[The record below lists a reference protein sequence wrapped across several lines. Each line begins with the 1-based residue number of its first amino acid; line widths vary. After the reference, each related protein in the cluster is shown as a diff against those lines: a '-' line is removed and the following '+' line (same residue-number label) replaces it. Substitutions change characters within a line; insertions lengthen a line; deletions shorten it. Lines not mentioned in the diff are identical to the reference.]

1 MKNVLLLK
9 VHIAILFMVTL
20 AMGISAQQ
28 YDKEKESGKIRIK
41 LNSSVL
47 SSFPKLKSTRSGVE
61 TGIVSFDAV
70 SSKVSTKGL
79 KRVFPYS
86 AKHED
91 KHRKYGLHL
100 WYEID
105 YSADYD
111 PQQVANEYAKLREVS
126 QAECV
131 RSISFDKS
139 KPTQLFSAAEL
150 AEIPFDDPKLSKQWH
165 YYNDGTIVEG
175 AVAGADINLFE
186 AWKKQTGSPN
196 VVVAIIDGGID
207 LTHPDLRDAVWVN
220 EVEKNGESG
229 VDDDGNGYI
238 DDIYGYNFASDL
250 AEIEA
255 HYHGTHVAGT
265 VGATNNNGVGVAGV
279 AGGNGIDAGT
289 KLMSC
294 QILVE
299 DGTTGG
305 MAEALIYA
313 ADNGAVIAQ
322 CSWGWRTDGF
332 YEQVVLDAIDYF
344 INEAGS
350 YAGSP
355 MKGGLAVFAAGNESV
370 EMEIYPAAYEPVI
383 AVAAMDY
390 TNGRAGYSCYGT
402 WVDVTAP
409 GGLSGMSNDGGV
421 LSTLPGGQYGTL
433 QGTSMACPH
442 VAGIAALVVAE
453 YGGSD
458 FTPDKLKRHILT
470 SVRDIEPYL
479 SANESGKMGSGYIDA
494 AMALQ
499 SGSITKAP
507 AKVSDLLVETSQ
519 DKANISWSV
528 VADEDDGI
536 GSSYT
541 LYWSKNE
548 FNANSLELAAST
560 IVYTFFNEVGDEVDY
575 VLKDLDSRTNYYF
588 AIQAFDR
595 WGNASGLSDIIMVAT
610 NNGPAIEVVVE
621 ETDVAIDVASD
632 NMHSSTIKLK
642 NNDEGL
648 LQWSSYIGLSK
659 SELDSYSETIYEPV
673 RVTGS
678 SSHTIRAS
686 EVANYPTIDAPVSM
700 SIDDRLTYNES
711 AAYVYVGDEDVS
723 FPNSSATR
731 YYITED
737 FNVTNFWVE
746 LDFAAENGPAT
757 VEFYKGAQI
766 QDAQLITS
774 QEIESE
780 GDYQTT
786 YYVDMEEQVYLEAD
800 NYYWVV
806 FHIPPGNQY
815 PLGLTKETE
824 DLQSDNCLFSTN
836 GGQSWKF
843 INDEYGDTNDWVWK
857 LTLRSLNVHLGNYI
871 TLSPAEGMLSGNS
884 SKDLQLD
891 IDAQYLIDGT
901 YTENLVFA
909 SNDPL
914 NKLIKKQI
922 IIDVDG
928 HEPKLK
934 SKSIVD
940 FGDVFVGKSK
950 TYNIQVVNEGYA
962 GYQLD
967 LSFVTSS
974 NPDFIVNKVS
984 DTKVPARGEATIQV
998 MFKPSVYGMQSANI
1012 QLDNGT
1018 YIYSFK
1024 VTGVAAEPA
1033 KIDISP
1039 ALASIGTGL
1048 TIGDAVEPLSFNIT
1062 NIGKYPLSY
1071 SIPDFAGDFEVDG
1084 LERPVNGFGY
1094 TYNYA
1099 LDLGSDYTGAIPAEH
1114 GWKDMSV
1121 STGATNIVDKLKGS
1135 DFAVQVDLGFS
1146 FPYYDRFYDKAWI
1159 NEQGVLV
1166 FGEDGNLRLNN
1177 SRFTSSDR
1185 FRPLDM
1191 ISAAMVDAK
1200 YDNANAAVYYQQ
1212 FDGEFR
1218 VEYKTIELG
1227 ERFVNV
1233 QIVLYANG
1241 DYDVLFG
1248 SVNRDANELPNYFVG
1263 MTDKDNQQHVIASN
1277 SDYPLAYA
1285 VTTDYGSYFHFKHPG
1300 EDMVIAAENAFG
1312 TLLPDESATVKL
1324 SFDTRSALQG
1334 DVFQRVPVISN
1345 DVLSPMSVFEIT
1357 AGFIAGGSPEIEL
1370 LTDTVDFGTV
1380 LKTSAHEQQI
1390 KISNKG
1396 TANEEI
1402 ISIDF
1407 SNSAFSTSV
1416 ELPYVIKPRQVSYI
1430 PIDLNTNQVVDLDE
1444 LVTLTLGS
1452 GEALEVRLLANIAE
1466 NPIIA
1471 VMPVEGFTET
1481 VDARTYKD
1489 VDLIVSNSGLGV
1501 LEMSVIPNEWCYP
1514 VYETNTTENAGEFRY
1529 NYVKG
1534 DGAGWV
1540 DILDVAAET
1549 NLYDDFWG
1557 YGASMVY
1564 KKLTLPTPFYFY
1576 GKEYNDLYLS
1586 AIGWV
1591 SFEEPTDMTNIFE
1604 TPYDFPQED
1613 FFHGG
1618 LVPMAGP
1625 HTNASKTIHEDA
1637 GIYYHAF
1644 EDKYVITFN
1653 KFVDR
1658 TGSMSEPYDFQLVL
1672 HYNGRV
1678 DFNYKNFDQVK
1689 VYSIIGFE
1697 SPDEKQGTV
1706 ILQQLLNGSYDAFSY
1721 TLLPIKKEVV
1731 EAQSSKTVK
1740 MRLDASGLYDGTYE
1754 YELPVENNSVDV
1766 PVVNLPINL
1775 TVNGE
1780 AELVAENIMSEV
1792 WYVPDSVYKQGFKIK
1807 NVGTK
1812 VIDLLSST
1820 STLSDDMKVEFY
1832 YPAGGGIL
1840 NAYPEGYVNIDDFV
1854 GQQITSESWFRPTLI
1869 ADGTKLEAG
1878 DEWQCYV
1885 TYEPTQPGTSIAT
1898 STIKDI
1904 NGNVVL
1910 TWSASLTSEL
1920 PPVATIGQDVVV
1932 MADKSTYTETR
1943 TFNISNVNGASELEW
1958 TAQLHFERG
1967 AKVSDDIYESASA
1980 APNAT
1985 TAMLNSEVNLNATQ
1999 AGTSLKAMNTYNR
2012 TLKHV
2017 ARDAVDNWLGFGGA
2031 VAFTSATKFT
2041 VPHDGF
2047 TLSHVETWYRYESQ
2061 NEGTLYVEILAGGS
2075 SIDKAQLVAKGLL
2088 DYKEDGYDDKG
2099 KYYTISLDESV
2110 YLYPNEDFYVVVR
2123 YPLGISNCQGINK
2136 DMASA
2141 SEGKYFYQ
2149 YDGEWYDIYLDP
2161 KFYDNAFMVK
2171 AHEEEYIEKTWV
2183 KLLQNKGTVATGDEV
2198 NIDLD
2203 FNAEHAPEYINKA
2216 ELTITTNDPVNPEQ
2230 SVDVLLLMNKGP
2242 QFKHVQGLNKIE
2254 ENSSSTIEFS
2264 VKDLEND
2271 SYTVELLSEADW
2283 MQLTTNEGGTV
2294 EITLTP
2300 GYFDQ
2305 GLHNVEL
2312 RGEDE
2317 HGEQSG
2323 FVYPIEVININRPP
2337 YFTYGELKD
2346 TIMVLGHGAHEI
2358 SFEEL
2363 ITDDDKDE
2371 MNFNVTLSN
2380 KGVIDLFIGE
2390 SGIVLT
2396 PFSIGNTDLTISV
2409 TDAYGEKLSGSYN
2422 ITVVNRTGLDS
2433 VEDGTV
2439 EVYPNPA
2446 SDFIVVHLKQQN
2458 NTDVIMR
2465 LMNVD
2470 GTIVK
2475 ELKSNGQ
2482 QHRLNIDHLSK
2493 GIYLL
2498 EITSGSE
2505 VYITKVI
2512 KQ

>member
-1 MKNVLLLK
+1 MKHNLLLK
-9 VHIAILFMVTL
+9 VHLTILMMVTL

-28 YDKEKESGKIRIK
+28 YDEGRESGKVRIK
-41 LNSSVL
+41 LNPSVL
-47 SSFPKLKSTRSGVE
+47 SSFPKLKSTKSGIE

-70 SSKVSTKGL
+70 SSKVATKGL

-86 AKHED
+86 AKFED
-91 KHRKYGLHL
+91 KHRRYGLHL

-111 PQQVANEYAKLREVS
+111 PQQVADEYAKLSEVAR
-126 QAECV
+126 AECV
-131 RSISFDKS
+131 SSISFDES
-139 KPTQLFSAAEL
+139 RPTQLFSAAEL
-150 AEIPFDDPKLSKQWH
+150 AELPFNDPKLGKQWH

-186 AWKKQTGSPN
+186 AWKTQTGSPN

-220 EVEKNGESG
+220 EVEKNGTSG
-229 VDDDGNGYI
+229 VDDDGNGYV
-238 DDIYGYNFASDL
+238 DDIYGYNFASNRS
-250 AEIEA
+250 EIEA

-279 AGGNGIDAGT
+279 AGGNGTDPGT

-305 MAEALIYA
+305 MAEALTYA

-370 EMEIYPAAYEPVI
+370 EMEIYPGAYEPVI

-390 TNGRAGYSCYGT
+390 TNGRAGYSCYGS

-409 GGLSGMSNDGGV
+409 GGYSGASNDGAV

-442 VAGIAALVVAE
+442 VSGIAALVVAE
-453 YGGSD
+453 YGGAD

-479 SANESGKMGSGYIDA
+479 NANESGKMGSGYIDA

-499 SGSITKAP
+499 SGSVTKAP

-519 DKANISWSV
+519 DEASISWSV

-548 FNANSLELAAST
+548 FTASSLESAAST
-560 IVYTFFNEVGDEVDY
+560 IINTFFNEVGDKVDY
-575 VLKDLDSRTNYYF
+575 VLKDLDPKTNYYF
-588 AIQAFDR
+588 AVRAFDR
-595 WGNASGLSDIIMVAT
+595 WGNASELSDVAMVAT
-610 NNGPAIEVVVE
+610 NNGPAIEVVVNE
-621 ETDVAIDVASD
+621 ANPAIDVTTNSKY
-632 NMHSSTIKLK
+632 SSTVLLK
-642 NNDEGL
+642 NNDEEL
-648 LQWSSYIGLSK
+648 LKWSSYIGLAGSD
-659 SELDSYSETIYEPV
+659 LDAYSESIYEPV
-673 RVTGS
+673 RVAGS
-678 SSHTIRAS
+678 SSHVVVAS
-686 EVANYPTIDAPVSM
+686 EVPNYPTIEAPASM
-700 SIDDRLTYNES
+700 SIDDRLTYNV
-711 AAYVYVGDEDVS
+711 AASYVYVGDEDES
-723 FPNSSATR
+723 LPNTSATR
-731 YYITED
+731 YYVTEN

-746 LDFAAENGPAT
+746 LDFAAENGPAI
-757 VEFYKGAQI
+757 VEFYKGSQI

-774 QEIESE
+774 QKIVSE
-780 GDYQTT
+780 GDYQTS

-806 FHIPPGNQY
+806 FHIPPGNQF

-824 DLQSDNCLFSTN
+824 DHQSDNCLFSTN

-871 TLSPAEGMLSGNS
+871 TLSPTEGTLSGNS
-884 SKDLQLD
+884 TEDLQLD

-914 NKLIKKQI
+914 NKLIKEQI
-922 IIDVDG
+922 AIDVDG

-934 SKSIVD
+934 SQTIVD
-940 FGDVFVGKSK
+940 YGDVFVGKSK
-950 TYNIQVVNEGYA
+950 TYNIQIVNEGYA

-967 LSFVTSS
+967 VSFVTSS
-974 NPDFIVNKVS
+974 NPDFIVNTVS
-984 DTKVPARGEATIQV
+984 DTKVPARGEATVQV
-998 MFKPSVYGMQSANI
+998 TFKPSVPGLQNANI
-1012 QLDNGT
+1012 QLNNGS
-1018 YIYSFK
+1018 YSYNFK
-1024 VTGVAAEPA
+1024 VSGVAVEPA

-1039 ALASIGTGL
+1039 ATASIGTGL
-1048 TIGDAVEPLSFNIT
+1048 TIGDAVAPLSFNIT

-1071 SIPDFAGDFEVDG
+1071 SIPSFSGDFKVEG

-1099 LDLGSDYTGAIPAEH
+1099 LDLGADYTGAIPAEH

-1121 STGATNIVDKLKGS
+1121 STGATNVIDQLRGS

-1166 FGEDGNLRLNN
+1166 FGEDGNMRLNN
-1177 SRFTSSDR
+1177 SRYTSSDR

-1191 ISAAMVDAK
+1191 ISAAMMDAK
-1200 YDNANAAVYYQQ
+1200 LDNKYAAVYYQQ
-1212 FDGEFR
+1212 SEGEFR
-1218 VEYKTIELG
+1218 VEYKIVEFG
-1227 ERFVNV
+1227 GRFVDV
-1233 QIVLYANG
+1233 QIVLYTNG
-1241 DYDVLFG
+1241 DYDVLFE
-1248 SVNRDANELPNYFVG
+1248 SVNRNASELPNYFVG
-1263 MTDKDNQQHVIASN
+1263 MTDKENQQHVIASN
-1277 SDYPLAYA
+1277 SDYQLAYA
-1285 VTTDYGSYFHFKHPG
+1285 VTTDYSSYFHFKHPG
-1300 EDMVIAAENAFG
+1300 EDMVIAAENAYG
-1312 TLLPDESATVKL
+1312 TLLPDESAMVTL
-1324 SFDTRSALQG
+1324 SFDTKSALQG

-1345 DVLSPMSVFEIT
+1345 DINSPMSVFEVT
-1357 AGFIAGGSPEIEL
+1357 AGFIAGGSADIEL
-1370 LTDTVDFGTV
+1370 LTDTVDFEKV
-1380 LKTSAHEQQI
+1380 LKTSVQERQI
-1390 KISNKG
+1390 KIRNIG

-1402 ISIDF
+1402 TSINF
-1407 SNSAFSTSV
+1407 SNSAFSASV

-1430 PIDLNTNQVVDLDE
+1430 PVNVNTDQVVDLDE
-1444 LVTLTLGS
+1444 LVTLTLAN
-1452 GEALEVRLLANIAE
+1452 GEIFEVSLLANIVE

-1471 VMPVEGFTET
+1471 VTPVEGFTET
-1481 VDARTYKD
+1481 VNARSYKD
-1489 VDLIVSNSGLGV
+1489 VDLTVSNSGLGA

-1514 VYETNTTENAGEFRY
+1514 VYETNTSEDAGEFRY

-1534 DGAGWV
+1534 DGAGWI

-1557 YGASMVY
+1557 YGANMLY
-1564 KKLTLPTPFYFY
+1564 KKLELPTPFYFY
-1576 GKEYNDLYLS
+1576 GKEYNSLYLS

-1591 SFEEPTDMTNIFE
+1591 TFEEPIDMTNIFE
-1604 TPYDFPQED
+1604 TPYNFPQED

-1625 HTNASKTIHEDA
+1625 HTNASKTFYEGA
-1637 GIYYHAF
+1637 GIFYHAF
-1644 EDKYVITFN
+1644 DDKFVITFN

-1678 DFNYKNFDQVK
+1678 DFNYKNFEQIK
-1689 VYSIIGFE
+1689 VFGIIGFE
-1697 SPDEKQGTV
+1697 SPDEKQGKV
-1706 ILQQLLNGSYDAFSY
+1706 IMQDLFNGSYAPFSY
-1721 TLLPIKKEVV
+1721 TLMPVRKEVV

-1740 MRLDASGLYDGTYE
+1740 MRLDASSLYDGTYE
-1754 YELPVENNSVDV
+1754 YIVPIENNSVDE
-1766 PVVNLPINL
+1766 PVVNVPINL

-1780 AELVAENIMSEV
+1780 SQLVAENIMSEV

-1807 NVGTK
+1807 NTGTK

-1820 STLSDDMKVEFY
+1820 TTASGDMKVEFY

-1840 NAYPEGYVNIDDFV
+1840 DAYPEGYVALDNFV
-1854 GQQITSESWFRPTLI
+1854 GQLLTSGGWFRPTLI
-1869 ADGTKLEAG
+1869 ADGTKLEPG

-1885 TYEPTQPGTSIAT
+1885 TYAPSQPGTSTAT
-1898 STIKDI
+1898 SIIKDI
-1904 NGNVVL
+1904 NGDAVL
-1910 TWSASLTSEL
+1910 TWSASITSEL
-1920 PPVATIGQDVVV
+1920 PPVATIGDNVVV
-1932 MADKSTYTETR
+1932 MADDATHTETR
-1943 TFNISNVNGASELEW
+1943 SFNISNANGASELEW
-1958 TAQLHFERG
+1958 TAKLHFERG

-1980 APNAT
+1980 ASKAT
-1985 TAMLNSEVNLNATQ
+1985 TTMLNSEVNLNANQ
-1999 AGTSLKAMNTYNR
+1999 SGTSLKAMNAYNR

-2017 ARDAVDNWLGFGGA
+2017 ARDAADNWLGFGGA
-2031 VAFTSATKFT
+2031 VAFTSATKFK
-2041 VPHDGF
+2041 VPEDGF
-2047 TLSHVETWYRYESQ
+2047 TISHVETWYRYESQ
-2061 NEGTLYVEILAGGS
+2061 NEGTLYVEILAGS
-2075 SIDKAQLVAKGLL
+2075 SIDKAQLVAKGSL
-2088 DYKEDGYDDKG
+2088 DYKEEGYDDMG

-2110 YLYPNEDFYVVVR
+2110 YLYPDEDFYVVVR
-2123 YPLGISNCQGINK
+2123 YPLGIGNCQGINK

-2141 SEGKYFYQ
+2141 TEGRYFYQ
-2149 YDGEWYDIYLDP
+2149 YDGEWYDIYSDP
-2161 KFYDNAFMVK
+2161 QFFDNAFMVK

-2183 KLLQNKGTVATGDEV
+2183 KLLQNNGTVVTGGDV

-2203 FNAEHAPEYINKA
+2203 FNAEHAPEYVNKA

-2230 SVDVLLLMNKGP
+2230 TVDVLLLMNKGP
-2242 QFKHVQGLNKIE
+2242 QFKHVQGLNKVE
-2254 ENSSSTIEFS
+2254 ENSSATIEFS

-2271 SYTVELLSEADW
+2271 SYTVELMSDAEW
-2283 MQLTTNEGGTV
+2283 MQMTTNDGGVV

-2300 GYFDQ
+2300 DYFSQ
-2305 GLHNVEL
+2305 GLYAIEL
-2312 RGEDE
+2312 LGKDE
-2317 HGEQSG
+2317 HGEENS
-2323 FVYPIEVININRPP
+2323 FVYQIEVINVNRDP
-2337 YFTYGELKD
+2337 YFTFGELKD
-2346 TIMVLGHGAHEI
+2346 TVMVLEHGAHEI
-2358 SFEEL
+2358 PFDQL
-2363 ITDDDKDE
+2363 IADDDKDE
-2371 MNFNVTLSN
+2371 MDFNVTLSN
-2380 KGVIDLFIGE
+2380 EDVIDIFVGE

-2396 PFSIGNTDLTISV
+2396 PFTIGNVNLTISG
-2409 TDAYGEKLSGSYN
+2409 TDAYGAKISGSYT
-2422 ITVVNRTGLDS
+2422 ITVVNRTGFDS
-2433 VEDGTV
+2433 IEDGHL

-2446 SDFIVVHLKQQN
+2446 SEFLMVRWTQQN
-2458 NTDVIMR
+2458 NETVTIS
-2465 LMNVD
+2465 LMNATGAVVD
-2470 GTIVK
+2470 KI
-2475 ELKSNGQ
+2475 ESNGSE
-2482 QHRLNIDHLSK
+2482 HRFDIAHLSK
-2493 GIYLL
+2493 GVYLV
-2498 EITSGSE
+2498 EIVSGSE
-2505 VYITKVI
+2505 SYVAKVI
-2512 KQ
+2512 KK